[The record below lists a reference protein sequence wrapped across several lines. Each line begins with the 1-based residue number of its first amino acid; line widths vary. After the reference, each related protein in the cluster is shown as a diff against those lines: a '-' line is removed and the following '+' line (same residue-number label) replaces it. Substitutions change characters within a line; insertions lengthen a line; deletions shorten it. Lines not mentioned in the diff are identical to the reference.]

1 MNSIPLNPRPTRR
14 ATHRSDV
21 QCRPRTAR
29 SLTLISRKD
38 NAMVTIV
45 GVEQAR
51 FEWECVALAI
61 SVETDHGAAVYGL
74 SGAAATGFT
83 IYGDRVGDWNWAGA
97 GEAKGRVK
105 KVRGARICIVGY

>member
-1 MNSIPLNPRPTRR
+1 
-14 ATHRSDV
+14 
-21 QCRPRTAR
+21 
-29 SLTLISRKD
+29 
-38 NAMVTIV
+38 
-45 GVEQAR
+45 
-51 FEWECVALAI
+51 
-61 SVETDHGAAVYGL
+61 L